1 MLLDSTTLLTRRHS
15 CTDARDGAWEFAYPV
30 ACVGGAE
37 ELEPDDVLLYRHGVA
52 PAAALTVTS
61 GDSGGEGT
69 SSGVRAPAS
78 DVPSAA
84 ELGGSGA
91 VVGASAAELGGSGAV
106 VGASAAELG
115 GSGAVVGARMVVV
128 TYGNGMPHALKAI
141 QQSGLACH
149 VIDCPLLSMPRGTPA
164 IAPCARLRCSHACRR
179 LPGGRRAAAS
189 PGLAPASGR
198 RPTEQV
204 DTAEC
209 LANM

>member
-1 MLLDSTTLLTRRHS
+1 MLLDSTTLLTRRHL

-69 SSGVRAPAS
+69 SSGVRVPAS
-78 DVPSAA
+78 EVPSAA

-106 VGASAAELG
+106 VGARIKGHTAEWSRLRRDRLPSALNAPRH
-115 GSGAVVGARMVVV
+115 SRHCSVRAA
-128 TYGNGMPHALKAI
+128 T
-141 QQSGLACH
+141 
-149 VIDCPLLSMPRGTPA
+149 LLSCLSTSAGREAGRCLTWPRTCIRPA
-164 IAPCARLRCSHACRR
+164 PYRA
-179 LPGGRRAAAS
+179 GGH
-189 PGLAPASGR
+189 
-198 RPTEQV
+198 
-204 DTAEC
+204 C
-209 LANM
+209 